1 MNIARATLPLGL
13 LLALLPPAAAKPPVL
28 PGYARMDDLESDLV
42 ANAQRMREEEEF
54 AAKPFAERLI
64 LKFQEGATSYEHVK
78 RLDGEDLAEEI
89 LEKWKEAQAEEV
101 GKEVARILAMLPE
114 ALRARYDVNP
124 IPKRERFK
132 ASKPLVDALTH
143 KYTPIR
149 QTAIDCLKA
158 IYGQTRLYQPDL
170 PLKKRIDIQKDWK
183 KQIEKLSK

>member
-1 MNIARATLPLGL
+1 MRTRRLAPVLAL
-13 LLALLPPAAAKPPVL
+13 LLALLPPASAKPPVL

-42 ANAQRMREEEEF
+42 SAAQRMREEEEF

-64 LKFQEGATSYEHVK
+64 LKFQERATSYEHMK
-78 RLDGEDLAEEI
+78 RLDGEDLVEEI

-101 GKEVARILAMLPE
+101 DKEVVRILAMLPE
-114 ALRARYDVNP
+114 ALKARYDVNP

-143 KYTPIR
+143 RYTPIR
-149 QTAIDCLKA
+149 QAAIDCLKA

-170 PLKKRIDIQKDWK
+170 PPKKRMDIQKDWK
-183 KQIEKLSK
+183 KQIDKLSK